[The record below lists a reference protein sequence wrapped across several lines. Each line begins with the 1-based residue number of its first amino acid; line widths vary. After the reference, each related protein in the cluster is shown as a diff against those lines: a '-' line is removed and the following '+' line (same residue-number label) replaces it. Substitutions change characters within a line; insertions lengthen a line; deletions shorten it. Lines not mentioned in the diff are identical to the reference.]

1 MLPSKKVLF
10 LMSGSIACYK
20 ACQVISRL
28 VQAGHEVQVVA
39 TPSALQFVGAATL
52 EGLSGREVLSD
63 LWQKGHAMDHIHLIR
78 DADLILA
85 APATAHLINRMA
97 HGLGDDLMTTLFL
110 AHDFKKPFLLAPAM
124 NTTMY
129 FHPTTQESLGK
140 LRQMGVEILE
150 TASGVL
156 ACGETGF
163 GKLLDPDLIL
173 KEVLARFAPKSSD
186 TKVLITAGGTR
197 EKIDDVRVISN
208 LSTGRSGARLAD
220 QFARL
225 GMDVTF
231 LHGENSARPT
241 TPGIQ
246 QISFGDFAD
255 LEKTMKSLLDGGQKF
270 THVVQ
275 MAAIS
280 DYTVEDFKGKIPS
293 GQDSLTLKLHPT
305 PKLIQSLKKWSPG
318 VKVAGFKLTSHAS
331 DQEQKAAVEKVL
343 PWSDLV
349 VQNDLAEMDE
359 TKGVHPYRLFREG
372 KVVPLKDFN
381 EMSTA
386 LSSWIFGKDLL

>member
-1 MLPSKKVLF
+1 
-10 LMSGSIACYK
+10 MSGSIACYK

-28 VQAGHEVQVVA
+28 VQMGHEVQVVA
-39 TPSALQFVGAATL
+39 TPAALQFVGTATL
-52 EGLSGREVLSD
+52 EGLSGRKVLSD
-63 LWQKGHAMDHIHLIR
+63 LWDRGHAMDHIHLVR
-78 DADLILA
+78 EADLILA
-85 APATAHLINRMA
+85 APATANLINKMSN
-97 HGLGDDLMTTLFL
+97 GLADDLMTTLFL
-110 AHDFKKPFLLAPAM
+110 AHDFKRPFLLAPAM

-129 FHPTTQESLGK
+129 FHPTTQESLTRLTK
-140 LRQMGVEILE
+140 MGVEILE

-156 ACGETGF
+156 ACGETGP

-173 KEVLARFAPKSSD
+173 KEVLERLQPKNLGSA
-186 TKVLITAGGTR
+186 KVLITAGGTR

-220 QFARL
+220 QFSKL

-231 LHGENSARPT
+231 LHGETAARP
-241 TPGIQ
+241 
-246 QISFGDFAD
+246 ISKDISQLSFSDFAD
-255 LEKTMKSLLDGGQKF
+255 LQKKMKNLLEDGSY

-293 GQDSLTLKLHPT
+293 GQDFLTLKLYPT
-305 PKLIQSLKKWSPG
+305 PKLIQFLKKWSPNL
-318 VKVAGFKLTSHAS
+318 KVAGFKLTSHAS
-331 DQEQKAAVEKVL
+331 EAEQKSAVEKIL

-359 TKGVHPYRLFREG
+359 AKGLHPYRLFSGG
-372 KVVPLKDFN
+372 KILPLKDFN

-386 LSSWIFGKDLL
+386 LSSWIFGKDLT